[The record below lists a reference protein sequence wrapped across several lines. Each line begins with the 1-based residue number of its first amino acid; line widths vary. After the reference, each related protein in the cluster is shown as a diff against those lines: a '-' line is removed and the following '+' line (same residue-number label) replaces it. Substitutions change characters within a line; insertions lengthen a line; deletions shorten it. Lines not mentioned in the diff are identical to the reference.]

1 MSQLL
6 GCKPNK
12 TVNGQILVV
21 FSGKIYYVWIMNT
34 ALYFD
39 PLKLA
44 RDLEEAGFEH
54 EQALKTAEVLAN
66 NLSNETVAREYL
78 DAKFEELENRIS
90 DRVDKKL
97 SELQINIMKWVV
109 PVMLG
114 QTAILA
120 ALIKLF

>member
-34 ALYFD
+34 TLYFD

-44 RDLEEAGFEH
+44 RGLEEAGFEH